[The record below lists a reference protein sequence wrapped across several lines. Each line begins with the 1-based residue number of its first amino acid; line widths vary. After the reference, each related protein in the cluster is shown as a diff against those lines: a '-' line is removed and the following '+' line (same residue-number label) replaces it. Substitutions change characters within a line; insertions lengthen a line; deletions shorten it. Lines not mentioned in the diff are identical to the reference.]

1 MAGRIKDDDIAL
13 VRERATIDVVVGDYL
28 QLRNAGGGELKGLC
42 PFHDEKS
49 PSFHVAPA
57 RGLFHCLA
65 GETRVITWD
74 GVRPIGE
81 LAGGTHRVIGGDGRW
96 VDAPFRSF
104 GVQPLMRVVFTRNH
118 QRKVI
123 HATADHRWLVRAG
136 RSQRRRRE
144 VLTRDLKPGDRMV
157 STLPPSRVRMAH
169 PSPFGV
175 AHGFTFGDGTL
186 GAEAAHA
193 LLDPVKDAELLPY
206 FGACTTDDRG
216 HQLVVRQLPRFFK
229 RYPDLNESTP
239 YLVGWLAGHL
249 AADGHVAKDGTV
261 MLNSA
266 TREHLE
272 FVRQLCLRLGIV
284 TYGVTHQMRAGFPGR
299 ELSAL
304 HRVHFANSTLTP
316 AMLVLRQQRTRFE
329 AATKSFERLG
339 WVVESV
345 EPTERV
351 EEVYC
356 ATVAGSHAFALE
368 DNLLTGNCFGCGEGG
383 DVISFVQK
391 MEHLTFA
398 EAVERLA
405 AKAGVELRYE
415 QGGAAPRMQ
424 VGQRTRLV
432 EAHVAAQTFF
442 AEQLHEAGA
451 EPARQFL
458 AERGFDEAA
467 AGQFGVGYSPN
478 NWDALTRALAAK
490 GFTRE
495 ELLTAGLVSQG
506 QRGVIDRFR
515 GRLMFPIADITGDV
529 VGFGA
534 RKLLDSDPQAK
545 YLNTPETPIYKKSH
559 ILYGVDR
566 AKRDIARRHQAVVV
580 EGYTDVMAC
589 HLAGVTT
596 AVASCGTS
604 FGLDHIQILRRL
616 LMDQDE
622 FRGEVIF
629 TFDGD
634 AAGQKAAM
642 RAFEEDA
649 RFVTQTF
656 VAVESAGMD
665 PCELRLAKGD
675 AAVRDLV
682 ARRVPLFEFYLR
694 TILDRYHLE
703 KPEGRVQ
710 ALEAAAPV
718 VAGIKVHALRPEYA
732 RQLAGWLGMDVDEVM
747 RRVGADQT
755 GRGSRSSAPPARR
768 EQPRRPPDDAA
779 LRVERE
785 TVKVILQRPALAA
798 AAWGDLAP
806 ELFTDPGYRACRD
819 VVDAAGGPKDAEDTP
834 VFLQRVREAAPDDA
848 ARRLLTELA
857 VEPLRSADAAPD
869 RYAAAVL
876 ARLQELGVTRRIQ
889 ELKGRLQRL
898 NPEQADDYNRLFGDL
913 IALEARKHALR
924 EQAIGEL

>member
-1 MAGRIKDDDIAL
+1 VEAGVAGRIKDDDIAL

-65 GETRVITWD
+65 GETPVITWD
-74 GVRPIGE
+74 GVRRISE

-96 VDAPFRSF
+96 IDAPFRSF
-104 GVQPLMRVVFTRNH
+104 GVQPLMQVTFTRH
-118 QRKVI
+118 LQRKVI
-123 HATADHRWLVRAG
+123 HATADHRWFVRSG
-136 RSQRRRRE
+136 GSRRSRRE
-144 VLTRDLKPGDRMV
+144 VVSRDLKPGDLMV
-157 STLPPSRVRMAH
+157 TVLPRSRRVAADVPRQLVGAGSRAADQS
-169 PSPFGV
+169 PSPKLS
-175 AHGFTFGDGTL
+175 DSRL
-186 GAEAAHA
+186 SDA
-193 LLDPVKDAELLPY
+193 L
-206 FGACTTDDRG
+206 
-216 HQLVVRQLPRFFK
+216 
-229 RYPDLNESTP
+229 
-239 YLVGWLAGHL
+239 
-249 AADGHVAKDGTV
+249 
-261 MLNSA
+261 
-266 TREHLE
+266 
-272 FVRQLCLRLGIV
+272 
-284 TYGVTHQMRAGFPGR
+284 
-299 ELSAL
+299 
-304 HRVHFANSTLTP
+304 
-316 AMLVLRQQRTRFE
+316 
-329 AATKSFERLG
+329 ERLG

-345 EPTERV
+345 EPTDRV

-356 ATVAGSHAFALE
+356 ATVEGSHAFALE

-432 EAHVAAQTFF
+432 EAHVAAQAFF

-467 AGQFGVGYSPN
+467 AAQFGVGYSPN
-478 NWDALTRALAAK
+478 NWDTLTKALAAK
-490 GFTRE
+490 GFSRE

-534 RKLLDSDPQAK
+534 RKLLESDPQAK

-675 AAVRDLV
+675 ASVRDLV

-694 TILDRYHLE
+694 TILDRYDLD
-703 KPEGRVQ
+703 KPEGRVR

-747 RRVGADQT
+747 RRVGADQA
-755 GRGSRSSAPPARR
+755 GRGSRSGAPLPRR
-768 EQPRRPPDDAA
+768 EQPQRPPDDAA

-806 ELFTDPGYRACRD
+806 ELFTDRGYRACRD

-848 ARRLLTELA
+848 VRRLLTELA

-889 ELKGRLQRL
+889 DLKGRLQRL

-924 EQAIGEL
+924 EQAIGER